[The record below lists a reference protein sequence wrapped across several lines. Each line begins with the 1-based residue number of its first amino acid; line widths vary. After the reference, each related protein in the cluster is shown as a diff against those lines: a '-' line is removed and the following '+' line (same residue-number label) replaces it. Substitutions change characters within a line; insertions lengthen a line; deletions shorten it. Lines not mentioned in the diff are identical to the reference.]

1 MFILQVVDWLLLSV
15 IILLAAVVRGCIGF
29 GFSALVVASGML
41 IVSPAILVP
50 LVAVLEIVASI
61 HMAFGTWR
69 QAALKPLFYLLIGTA
84 IATPLGVMALVLLPT
99 ADIRLLLSSIILC
112 LSLLLMSGW
121 QYRGKV
127 SPLCYI
133 FMGLISG
140 VCNGAAAVGG
150 LPVATFLAS
159 IKLSMRSLRATLVLF
174 FFFADIIF
182 ILSASGH
189 GIYSHFLLILCGVM
203 VVPMTLG
210 IYVGSLLFEKFNDKM
225 LRKAVILLLL
235 AISLIGLVR
244 ELLNLL

>member
-1 MFILQVVDWLLLSV
+1 MLQAIDWLLLSA
-15 IILLAAVVRGCIGF
+15 IILLAGIVRGCIGF

-41 IVSPAILVP
+41 LVPPAILVA

-61 HMAFGTWR
+61 HMAFSTWR
-69 QAALKPLFYLLIGTA
+69 QAALKPLFYLLIGTT
-84 IATPLGVMALVLLPT
+84 ITTPFGVMALVLLPT
-99 ADIRLLLSSIILC
+99 ADIRLLLNSIILC

-133 FMGLISG
+133 LLGLVSG

-159 IKLSMRSLRATLVLF
+159 IKLSIQSLRATLVLF
-174 FFFADIIF
+174 FFFAGIIF

-189 GIYSHFLLILCGVM
+189 GIYSHSLLILCAVMALPMSLGVY
-203 VVPMTLG
+203 
-210 IYVGSLLFEKFNDKM
+210 IGSLLFEKFNDKV
-225 LRKAVILLLL
+225 LRKAVVLLLL
-235 AISLIGLVR
+235 AISLIGLMR